1 MIKLLTKENKT
12 GWKEVDFLTE
22 ALSPSPT
29 PLKKRK
35 EVNGA
40 KILI

>member
-1 MIKLLTKENKT
+1 M
-12 GWKEVDFLTE
+12 GWKEADFLTE

-29 PLKKRK
+29 PLKRK

-40 KILI
+40 KISI